1 MVNPIKRL
9 AKRLLFGPPAG
20 IQAGDNVVMK
30 RPRRIE
36 GAGHIRC
43 GSNVVVCEHSWI
55 AAFDEFGGRRYRP
68 SIVIGNDVT
77 ITRHACI
84 TAINLIEIGDGCLF
98 SEYVYI
104 SDHVHEHDPLAG
116 LLVKQPL
123 HSKGPVRIGKSCF
136 LGYRVAVL
144 PGVELGDH
152 CVVGANSVVTKS
164 FPSFSM
170 LAGAPARLIRQYN
183 PASGTWEAA

>member
-1 MVNPIKRL
+1 MNPIKRA
-9 AKRLLFGPPAG
+9 AKWLIYGPPRG
-20 IQAGDNVVMK
+20 LQAGTEVVMK
-30 RPRRIE
+30 HPRRIE
-36 GAGHIRC
+36 GRQYIRC
-43 GSNVVVCEHSWI
+43 GSRVVVCEHSWI
-55 AAFDEFGGRRYRP
+55 AAYDYFGGKHYKP
-68 SIVIGNDVT
+68 GIHIGHDVT
-77 ITRHACI
+77 ITGHVCI

-98 SEYVYI
+98 SEHVYI
-104 SDHVHEHDPLAG
+104 SDHVHEHDPRAG

-164 FPSFSM
+164 FPAYSM
-170 LAGAPARLIRQYN
+170 VAGVPARLIRRYN
-183 PASGTWEAA
+183 LATGHWEAA